1 MTFRQLVLSGLRF
14 HWRSHLGV
22 LLGAILSTA
31 ILVGALAVGD
41 SVRYSLRRM
50 ALLRLGDT
58 HLALHTQ
65 GRFFRTQLADEVSQE
80 VGAPVA
86 PLLILRGTASTNG
99 GETRANRVQVVGIDD
114 RFWKLGATAPLLPSE
129 GEPGVVLNRRLAAK
143 LGVEVGGEVLLRVD
157 KPSLMSRDA
166 PLSSIEDAT
175 FSVHLPV
182 AAIAGDEQFGR
193 FGLEANQLPPFNAFV
208 PASLLQEN
216 TDLKGRVNALLVGQD
231 SAGKLTQAAANG
243 ALGKHWKLADASL
256 QVRELPG
263 AVELRT
269 DRVFVDEATSKAAL
283 SAPGARGVL
292 TYFVNELRLG
302 SRAAPY
308 SIVAAMQGGPV
319 PAGLRDNEVVINDWL
334 AENLGAKVGDELTV
348 TYFVVGAMRRLE
360 ERKTP
365 FRVARIVPIA
375 GAAADR
381 ELMPNFPGVADSEN
395 CRDWRPGIP
404 INLKKIRDADET
416 YWDAHRGT
424 PKAFITLAAG
434 QKMWNNRFGN
444 LTAVRYDPPAQ
455 SRASVETSLREALN
469 PASIGLFFQ
478 PVRNQALQASS
489 QALDFGQLF
498 LGFSFFLIVAA
509 LLLTALLF
517 AFGVEQRS
525 EEVGTLLAVGF
536 QPRHVQRMLL
546 LEGASLALVAGGI
559 GAFLGVF
566 YTQAV
571 VQGLSTVWSDA
582 VAQSELRFHAEPLT
596 LAGGAIAG
604 FLVALFSIWLVVRK
618 QARVSARELLAAGAE
633 SEARLFGGGVPT
645 RKGLPG
651 VKTALVGILG
661 AVALSIAGIL
671 GSHEH
676 AAGIFFGAGGLLLI
690 GGLGACRALLARL
703 ERGGLRGPLTLS
715 GLGMRNSVRRRG
727 RSLAVISLLAS
738 GSFLVV
744 SIGASRHD
752 PHEGALKRSSG
763 TGGFALYAETTLP
776 VHHDLNSTEGQDV
789 YGLDPKEL
797 GNARIL
803 PLRLREGDEA
813 SCLNLNRAQTPRVLG
828 VQPAVFAQAHAFTF
842 TSLIDKD
849 AARDPWSVLTR
860 PDPSGAVPAVG
871 DMNTVVWG
879 LGKGVGATL
888 PMTDESGRPFE
899 IRIVGILANS
909 VLQGS
914 LLIAEDRFIERF
926 PSQSGYQVFLID
938 PPAAGSNVEVKAV
951 AEELSR
957 SLEDAGMDVTPTPE
971 RLAAFNSVE
980 NTYLSIFAILGGLGM
995 ILGSIGLG
1003 VVVLRH
1009 VLERRGELGLL
1020 RAVGFRSQ
1028 ALQWLVFS
1036 EHSLL
1041 LVLGLLVGIVAAVV
1055 AVLPSLLSPG
1065 AEVPYASLAVTLAAV
1080 FLSGFLWTW
1089 AATALALRSP
1099 VMAALR
1105 NE

>member
-1 MTFRQLVLSGLRF
+1 MTFRQLVLRGLRF

-65 GRFFRTQLADEVSQE
+65 GRFFRSQLADDVAREL
-80 VGAPVA
+80 GAPVA
-86 PLLILRGTASTNG
+86 PLLILPGTASTHG

-114 RFWKLGATAPLLPSE
+114 RFWKLGAASPLLPAE

-143 LGVEVGGEVLLRVD
+143 LGVETGGEVLLRVD

-166 PLSSIEDAT
+166 PLSSIEDST

-182 AAIAGDEQFGR
+182 AAIADDEQFGR

-208 PASLLQEN
+208 PAGLLQEN
-216 TDLKGRVNALLVGQD
+216 ADLKGRVNALLVGQN
-231 SAGKLTQAAANG
+231 SAGNLTQAAANRT
-243 ALGKHWKLADASL
+243 LGEHWQITDASL
-256 QVRELPG
+256 EVRELPG
-263 AVELRT
+263 SVELRT
-269 DRVFVDEATSKAAL
+269 DRVFIDAATSRAAL

-292 TYFVNELRLG
+292 TYFVNELRRG
-302 SRAAPY
+302 TRAAPY
-308 SIVAAMQGGPV
+308 SIVAAMQGAPV
-319 PAGLRDNEVVINDWL
+319 PSGLRDNEIVINEWL

-348 TYFVVGAMRRLE
+348 SYFVVGAMRRLE

-444 LTAVRYDPPAQ
+444 LTAVRYNPAQ
-455 SRASVETSLREALN
+455 SRASVETAVRQALD

-478 PVRNQALQASS
+478 PVREQALQASS

-525 EEVGTLLAVGF
+525 EEVGTLLALGF
-536 QPRHVQRMLL
+536 QPRQVQRMLL
-546 LEGASLALVAGGI
+546 LEGASLALVAGVI

-571 VQGLSTVWSDA
+571 VQGLSTVWSGA
-582 VAQSELRFHAEPLT
+582 VAQSELRFHAELPT

-618 QARVSARELLAAGAE
+618 QARMSARELLTAGAE
-633 SEARLFGGGVPT
+633 SEARLFGGGVPS

-651 VKTALVGILG
+651 IKTAMVGVIG
-661 AVALSIAGIL
+661 AVALSGAGLL
-671 GSHEH
+671 GSHEQ
-676 AAGIFFGAGGLLLI
+676 AAGTFFGAGGLLLI

-703 ERGGLRGPLTLS
+703 ERGGFRGPLTLS

-727 RSLAVISLLAS
+727 RSLAVIGLLAS

-744 SIGASRHD
+744 SIGANRHD

-776 VHHDLNSTEGQDV
+776 VHHDLNSTEGQDM
-789 YGLDPKEL
+789 YGIDPKEL

-813 SCLNLNRAQTPRVLG
+813 SCLNLNRAQTPRLLG
-828 VQPAVFAQAHAFTF
+828 VQPAVFAQVHAFTF
-842 TSLIDKD
+842 TSLIDKES
-849 AARDPWSVLTR
+849 ARAPWSVLTR

-871 DMNTVVWG
+871 DVNTVVWG
-879 LGKGVGATL
+879 LGKGIGATL

-914 LLIAEDRFIERF
+914 LLIAEDRFVERF

-938 PPAAGSNVEVKAV
+938 PPAAGSNVKVQAV
-951 AEELSR
+951 AEELTR
-957 SLEDAGMDVTPTPE
+957 SFEDVGMDVTPTPE

-980 NTYLSIFAILGGLGM
+980 NTYLSIFAVLGGLGM

-1041 LVLGLLVGIVAAVV
+1041 LVLGLLVGIVAAGV